1 MPSVH
6 RDGDGRICGATT
18 IVSGN
23 STVYANN
30 KLVAVNGDPNSHGG
44 GGLIAG
50 CNNVFV
56 HNILSVNDTADGAN
70 PDALC
75 PLPPH
80 CGPNTA
86 GGSPD
91 VFTGE

>member
-50 CNNVFV
+50 
-56 HNILSVNDTADGAN
+56 
-70 PDALC
+70 
-75 PLPPH
+75 
-80 CGPNTA
+80 
-86 GGSPD
+86 
-91 VFTGE
+91 